1 MRRKN
6 VAKRSQRISSEE
18 NKSKAK
24 RDAGKLVAS
33 RDGMLERR
41 NLKSGNDRI
50 SQEKEDNVNTKM
62 EREDEK

>member
-1 MRRKN
+1 M
-6 VAKRSQRISSEE
+6 SQGISSEE

-24 RDAGKLVAS
+24 RDAGELVAS
-33 RDGMLERR
+33 RDGMLKRR